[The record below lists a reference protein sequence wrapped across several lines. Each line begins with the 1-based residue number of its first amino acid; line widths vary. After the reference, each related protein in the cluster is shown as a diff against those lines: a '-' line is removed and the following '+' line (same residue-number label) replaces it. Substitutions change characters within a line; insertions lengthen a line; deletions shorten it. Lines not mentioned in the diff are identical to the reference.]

1 MTLFASGHKTF
12 WVLVLLDLTSSFL
25 FWKICFP
32 ELSEGADAKCGVSG
46 CERLWNLWI
55 TVKTSAIL
63 VIIYLVSVTF
73 MAGKVLRPDANKVKF
88 SKAELTYR
96 LFLSTAKP
104 VWFHSDAN
112 SFHRRNGQV
121 SYHGQGQG
129 MHVCVDFLGTRQ
141 PLTDAGWEPAWG
153 CLFLTGLAS
162 SAYLNNILFSSD
174 MRSE

>member
-12 WVLVLLDLTSSFL
+12 WVLVLLHLTSSFL

-32 ELSEGADAKCGVSG
+32 ELLEGADVKCGVNG

-73 MAGKVLRPDANKVKF
+73 MAGKVLRPDGNKVKF

-112 SFHRRNGQV
+112 SFHGVTAKFPTMDRVRGWMFVRISWKRGSRSQ
-121 SYHGQGQG
+121 
-129 MHVCVDFLGTRQ
+129 TRDES
-141 PLTDAGWEPAWG
+141 LLEAACFW
-153 CLFLTGLAS
+153 LAS
-162 SAYLNNILFSSD
+162 PLLPT
-174 MRSE
+174 